1 MDTFHPFLTAV
12 QKQFVLRAE
21 MGLKEYLRPVF
32 TCSVH
37 PKATETATK
46 RCRVCGDGDAKLPLT
61 SGH

>member
-1 MDTFHPFLTAV
+1 
-12 QKQFVLRAE
+12 

-37 PKATETATK
+37 PKATETVTK